1 MPPVGVEAHNMR
13 LSERPG
19 FLETALGETISH
31 DGRHEPSKCNDKGAK
46 QGSHDV
52 QSAGNHTVSTRKNA
66 QLDENPTR
74 IGLIIG
80 D

>member
-1 MPPVGVEAHNMR
+1 MR

-46 QGSHDV
+46 HGSHDV